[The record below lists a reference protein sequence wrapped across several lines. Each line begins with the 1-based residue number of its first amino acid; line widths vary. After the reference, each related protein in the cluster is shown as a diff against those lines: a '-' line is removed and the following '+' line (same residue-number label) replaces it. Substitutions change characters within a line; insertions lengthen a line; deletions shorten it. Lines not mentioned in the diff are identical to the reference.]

1 MLVNPEG
8 EIEMML
14 EDKESMLIEPI
25 TKKMVKEHRRSWQFL
40 QEIEKRE
47 KLS

>member
-14 EDKESMLIEPI
+14 EDKESMLVEEIDKEALS
-25 TKKMVKEHRRSWQFL
+25 EHRKSWRFVRSIK
-40 QEIEKRE
+40 ERV
-47 KLS
+47 